1 MKKII
6 NQPSDFVKETLEGI
20 LLAHPTQLKAV
31 SDDSR
36 SIIRTDIPEEKK
48 VAVVTG
54 GGAGHLPLFIGYVG
68 KGLADGLAVGNV
80 FSSPTPSQ
88 ILAVTNSVNKGAG
101 VLYLYGNYQGDILSF
116 DIAAEMAVL
125 EGIPVETVLVTDDI
139 ASAPREKRKTR
150 RGIAGLFFAY
160 KIVGAYS
167 EEGADLVSVKSMAEK
182 VVANIG
188 SIGVALSPCIVP
200 ESGHPGFKISE
211 DEMEIGMGI
220 HGERGISREKI
231 KTADEITSHLMKR
244 IINDLPFK
252 EGDNVAV
259 LVNGMGA
266 TPREE
271 LYIVF
276 NKIEEI
282 LKREKIEIYRTYV
295 GEFSTTMEMKGMSIS
310 LLRLDSKM
318 KSLLDKPARSPFFC
332 QA

>member
-6 NQPSDFVKETLEGI
+6 NQPSEFVQETLDGI
-20 LLAHPTQLKAV
+20 LLAHPAQLKAV

-36 SIIRTDIPEEKK
+36 SIIRTDIPEGKK

-80 FSSPTPSQ
+80 FSSPAPSQ

-116 DIAAEMAVL
+116 DIAAEMAAL

-139 ASAPREKRKTR
+139 ASAPREKKKTR

-167 EEGADLVSVKSMAEK
+167 EEGADLASVKSMAEK
-182 VVANIG
+182 VVANTC

-200 ESGHPGFKISE
+200 ESGHPGFKIDE
-211 DEMEIGMGI
+211 DEMEIGTGI
-220 HGERGISREKI
+220 HGERGISREKL
-231 KTADEITSHLMKR
+231 KTADEITSHLMKI

-252 EGDNVAV
+252 EGDAVAV

-276 NKIEEI
+276 NKIAEI
-282 LKREKIEIYRTYV
+282 LKEEKIEIYRTYV
-295 GEFSTTMEMKGMSIS
+295 GEFSTTMEMMGMSIS
-310 LLRLDSKM
+310 LLRLDPKM
-318 KSLLDKPARSPFFC
+318 KSLLDKPAWSPFFC

>member
-6 NQPSDFVKETLEGI
+6 NLPSEFVKETLEGI
-20 LLAHPTQLKAV
+20 LRAHPNQLRAV
-31 SDDSR
+31 SDDCK
-36 SIIRTDIPEEKK
+36 SIVRVDAPIDKK

-54 GGAGHLPLFIGYVG
+54 GGSGHLPLFMGYVG

-88 ILAVTNSVNKGAG
+88 ILAVTNSVNNGAG

-116 DIAAEMAVL
+116 DIAAEMAIL
-125 EGIPVETVLVTDDI
+125 EGISVETVLVTDDI
-139 ASAPREKRKTR
+139 ASAPREKWKTR

-160 KIVGAYS
+160 KIVGALA
-167 EEGADLVSVKSMAEK
+167 EEGAELSSVKAMAEK
-182 VVANIG
+182 VVANTC

-200 ESGHPGFKISE
+200 ESGHPGFAIGD

-231 KTADEITSHLMKR
+231 KTANEITNLLMNR

-259 LVNGMGA
+259 LVNGLGA

-276 NKIEEI
+276 NSVTKILHEN
-282 LKREKIEIYRTYV
+282 KIEIYRTYI
-295 GEFSTTMEMKGMSIS
+295 GEFSTTMEMAGMSIS
-310 LLRLDSKM
+310 LLRLDAKM
-318 KSLLDKPARSPFFC
+318 KSLLDKPAWSPFFC